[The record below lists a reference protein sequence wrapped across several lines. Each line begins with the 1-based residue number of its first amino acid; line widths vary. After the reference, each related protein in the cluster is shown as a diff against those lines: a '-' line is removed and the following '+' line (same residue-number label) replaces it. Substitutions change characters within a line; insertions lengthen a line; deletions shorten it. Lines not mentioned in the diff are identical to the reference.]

1 MNITAQCGGGLAS
14 TPALNDSDAFPL
26 LLQPWRFY
34 FMSMSTVLI
43 ISLSAGVI
51 LVVGGG
57 LLMYMAQLV
66 KNAYELKVQINSEVD
81 ERLTKMAED
90 LDKKSRWIK
99 RDLIEEIE
107 KIKIAMETSNAQKF
121 AELTEPF
128 GKRMEAMDEVL
139 RKDRADWMK
148 LLQED
153 REVISKV
160 DAKIGA
166 VRREFKQAAEGSNPS
181 LDAAMASL
189 AAAKAAGGDA
199 PPQDPAAPAA
209 APEAPPPPPP
219 PAAAPNNTMSGFLP
233 DLGRKA

>member
-1 MNITAQCGGGLAS
+1 
-14 TPALNDSDAFPL
+14 
-26 LLQPWRFY
+26 
-34 FMSMSTVLI
+34 MSMSTVLI
-43 ISLSAGVI
+43 ISLAAGVI

-81 ERLTKMAED
+81 ERLTKMTED

-128 GKRMEAMDEVL
+128 NKRLEAMEEML
-139 RKDRADWMK
+139 RKDRAEWTK
-148 LLQED
+148 ALNED
-153 REVISKV
+153 REVIKAL
-160 DAKIGA
+160 DAKLGA
-166 VRREFKQAAEGSNPS
+166 IRREFKLATEGSNPS

-189 AAAKAAGGDA
+189 AAAKAAAGEA
-199 PPQDPAAPAA
+199 PPPEAGAEGTPPAA
-209 APEAPPPPPP
+209 APAPPP
-219 PAAAPNNTMSGFLP
+219 PAAVNNTMSGFLP

>member
-1 MNITAQCGGGLAS
+1 
-14 TPALNDSDAFPL
+14 
-26 LLQPWRFY
+26 
-34 FMSMSTVLI
+34 MSMTTVLI
-43 ISLSAGVI
+43 VSLAAGVI

-66 KNAYELKVQINSEVD
+66 RNAYELKVQINSEVD
-81 ERLTKMAED
+81 ERLTKMTED

-128 GKRMEAMDEVL
+128 RGRLDAMEDML

-148 LLQED
+148 LVAED

-160 DAKIGA
+160 DAKIGTL
-166 VRREFKQAAEGSNPS
+166 RREMKQPTESNPS

-189 AAAKAAGGDA
+189 AAAKAANGGAQPAEAAA
-199 PPQDPAAPAA
+199 PAVAPAAAAPAA
-209 APEAPPPPPP
+209 PDST
-219 PAAAPNNTMSGFLP
+219 TMSGFLP
-233 DLGRKA
+233 DLGKKA

>member
-1 MNITAQCGGGLAS
+1 
-14 TPALNDSDAFPL
+14 
-26 LLQPWRFY
+26 
-34 FMSMSTVLI
+34 MSMSTVLI
-43 ISLSAGVI
+43 ISLAAGVI

-121 AELTEPF
+121 AELTQPF
-128 GKRMEAMDEVL
+128 MQRLEAMEEML
-139 RKDRADWMK
+139 RKDRAEWTK
-148 LLQED
+148 ALNED
-153 REVISKV
+153 REVIKAL
-160 DAKIGA
+160 DAKLGA
-166 VRREFKQAAEGSNPS
+166 VRREIKQAAEGSNPS

-189 AAAKAAGGDA
+189 AAAKAAAEAQPGEAA
-199 PPQDPAAPAA
+199 PPPADA
-209 APEAPPPPPP
+209 PPPPP
-219 PAAAPNNTMSGFLP
+219 PAAANNTMSGFLP

>member
-1 MNITAQCGGGLAS
+1 MN
-14 TPALNDSDAFPL
+14 
-26 LLQPWRFY
+26 
-34 FMSMSTVLI
+34 MSTVLI

-81 ERLTKMAED
+81 ERLTKMTED

-128 GKRMEAMDEVL
+128 NKRLEAMEEML
-139 RKDRADWMK
+139 RKDRADWMR

-153 REVISKV
+153 REVIAKV

-166 VRREFKQAAEGSNPS
+166 IRREFKQATEGANPS

-189 AAAKAAGGDA
+189 AAAKAAGGEV
-199 PPQDPAAPAA
+199 PPQDPTAA
-209 APEAPPPPPP
+209 AADQAPPPPVPPP
-219 PAAAPNNTMSGFLP
+219 PAVNNTMSGFLP

>member
-1 MNITAQCGGGLAS
+1 MNVIVQSGQQACITPGFERHWKGF
-14 TPALNDSDAFPL
+14 LNSFTQAFH
-26 LLQPWRFY
+26 
-34 FMSMSTVLI
+34 FMSMTTVLI
-43 ISLSAGVI
+43 ISLAAGVI

-81 ERLTKMAED
+81 ERLTKMTED

-107 KIKIAMETSNAQKF
+107 KIKIAMETSNANKF

-128 GKRMEAMDEVL
+128 NKRIEAVEEML
-139 RKDRADWMK
+139 RKDRGDWTK
-148 LLQED
+148 ALNED
-153 REVISKV
+153 REVIKAL
-160 DAKIGA
+160 DARLGA
-166 VRREFKQAAEGSNPS
+166 IRREFKQAAEGANPS

-189 AAAKAAGGDA
+189 AAAKAAAGEAAAADPAMAA
-199 PPQDPAAPAA
+199 PPQ
-209 APEAPPPPPP
+209 PPP
-219 PAAAPNNTMSGFLP
+219 PATPDNTMSGFLP

>member
-1 MNITAQCGGGLAS
+1 
-14 TPALNDSDAFPL
+14 
-26 LLQPWRFY
+26 
-34 FMSMSTVLI
+34 MSMSTVLI
-43 ISLSAGVI
+43 ISLAAGVI

-66 KNAYELKVQINSEVD
+66 KNAYELKIQINSEVD
-81 ERLTKMAED
+81 ERLTKMTED

-128 GKRMEAMDEVL
+128 NKRLEAMEETL
-139 RKDRADWMK
+139 RKDKAEWTK
-148 LLQED
+148 ALNED
-153 REVISKV
+153 REVIKAL
-160 DAKIGA
+160 DAKLGII
-166 VRREFKQAAEGSNPS
+166 RREFKLATEGSNPS

-189 AAAKAAGGDA
+189 AAAKAAAGEA
-199 PPQDPAAPAA
+199 PSPEAGAEGAAPAA
-209 APEAPPPPPP
+209 VPVPPP
-219 PAAAPNNTMSGFLP
+219 PAVNNTMSGFLP

>member
-1 MNITAQCGGGLAS
+1 
-14 TPALNDSDAFPL
+14 
-26 LLQPWRFY
+26 
-34 FMSMSTVLI
+34 MSMSTVLI
-43 ISLSAGVI
+43 ISLAAGVI

-66 KNAYELKVQINSEVD
+66 KNAYELKVQINAEVD
-81 ERLTKMAED
+81 ERLTKMTED

-128 GKRMEAMDEVL
+128 NRRVEAAEEML
-139 RKDRADWMK
+139 RKDRAEWTK
-148 LLQED
+148 ALNED
-153 REVISKV
+153 REVIKAL
-160 DAKIGA
+160 DAKLGS
-166 VRREFKQAAEGSNPS
+166 VRREIKNATEGSNPS

-189 AAAKAAGGDA
+189 AAAKAAAGEA
-199 PPQDPAAPAA
+199 PPGEAGAEGAPPVAAPAV
-209 APEAPPPPPP
+209 PP
-219 PAAAPNNTMSGFLP
+219 PAAPPNNTMSGFLP

>member
-1 MNITAQCGGGLAS
+1 
-14 TPALNDSDAFPL
+14 
-26 LLQPWRFY
+26 
-34 FMSMSTVLI
+34 MSTVLI
-43 ISLSAGVI
+43 ISLAAGVI

-121 AELTEPF
+121 AELTQPF
-128 GKRMEAMDEVL
+128 MQRLEAMEEML
-139 RKDRADWMK
+139 RKDRAEWTK
-148 LLQED
+148 ALNED
-153 REVISKV
+153 REVIKAL
-160 DAKIGA
+160 DAKLGA
-166 VRREFKQAAEGSNPS
+166 VRREIKQAAEGSNPS

-189 AAAKAAGGDA
+189 AAAKAAAEAQPGEAA
-199 PPQDPAAPAA
+199 PPPADA
-209 APEAPPPPPP
+209 PPPPP
-219 PAAAPNNTMSGFLP
+219 PAAANNTMSGFLP

>member
-1 MNITAQCGGGLAS
+1 
-14 TPALNDSDAFPL
+14 
-26 LLQPWRFY
+26 
-34 FMSMSTVLI
+34 MSMSTVLI
-43 ISLSAGVI
+43 ISLAAGVI

-57 LLMYMAQLV
+57 LMMYMAQLV
-66 KNAYELKVQINSEVD
+66 KNAYELKVQINSEVE

-121 AELTEPF
+121 TELTEPF
-128 GKRMEAMDEVL
+128 NKRLEAMEEML

-160 DAKIGA
+160 DAKIGGI
-166 VRREFKQAAEGSNPS
+166 RREFKQAAEGANPS

-189 AAAKAAGGDA
+189 AAAKAAAG
-199 PPQDPAAPAA
+199 
-209 APEAPPPPPP
+209 EAPPPDPAAAETPPTPP
-219 PAAAPNNTMSGFLP
+219 PAPPPANNTMRGFLP